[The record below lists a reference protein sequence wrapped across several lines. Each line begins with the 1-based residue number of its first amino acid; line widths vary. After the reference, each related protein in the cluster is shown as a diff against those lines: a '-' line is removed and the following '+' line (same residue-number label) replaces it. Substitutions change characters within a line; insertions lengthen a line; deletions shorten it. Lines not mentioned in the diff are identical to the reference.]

1 MNRIAYLANSF
12 PEAIESYVWEEVC
25 ELRKRGRTVS
35 VCSFRRPHHLPE
47 HLAGAASE
55 TSYVF
60 PLRMQLAIHACWM
73 CISRLYLIGD
83 LLWRAVRG
91 SEPIQRRLR
100 TIVHTW
106 LGGYLAA
113 ALHKERIAHI
123 HVHHG
128 YFSSWAGMVAAR
140 LLGATFIFTLHG
152 SDLLVRGDYLDCKLN
167 NCRFCITVSEF
178 NRNYIREH
186 FPAMDPDK
194 ILVHRLGIDLEFW
207 RPLSRTAAG
216 SQFSILSVGRLQA
229 VKNYEFLI
237 HACVELK
244 AAGLN
249 FRCRIAGEGEERGR
263 LQDLIRKSRLENE
276 IELLGRISRERLPS
290 LYSQA
295 DVVALTSH
303 SEGIPQTLMEAM
315 AMERVVLA
323 PAITGIPELIV
334 NEQTGFLYQ
343 PNSMPDFL
351 VKLAHIAA
359 ASLSLNELRQ
369 EARQYV
375 EFCFNRQRNL
385 DTWAQDFVQRVD
397 RGATAIYANPV
408 LQQVQLPVQRDRSI
422 PV

>member
-1 MNRIAYLANSF
+1 
-12 PEAIESYVWEEVC
+12 
-25 ELRKRGRTVS
+25 
-35 VCSFRRPHHLPE
+35 
-47 HLAGAASE
+47 
-55 TSYVF
+55 
-60 PLRMQLAIHACWM
+60 
-73 CISRLYLIGD
+73 
-83 LLWRAVRG
+83 
-91 SEPIQRRLR
+91 
-100 TIVHTW
+100 
-106 LGGYLAA
+106 
-113 ALHKERIAHI
+113 
-123 HVHHG
+123 
-128 YFSSWAGMVAAR
+128 MVAAR

-216 SQFSILSVGRLQA
+216 SQFSILSVGRLHA

-237 HACVELK
+237 DACVELK